1 MPYSINGKN
10 TMLDNLGVTHVSA
23 HTAAPGES
31 GTNEVTGGT
40 YARKSITFSAAAA
53 GNLDSSNA
61 PVLDIPAGTTVTHI
75 GYWSALT
82 GGTFLGFT
90 DVADEAYTN
99 AGTLTITDAD
109 LDLNL

>member
-1 MPYSINGKN
+1 MPYTVVGKN

-31 GTNEVTGGT
+31 GINEVTGGT
-40 YARKSITFSAAAA
+40 YARKSITFTAATA

-61 PVLDIPAGTTVTHI
+61 PVIDVPAATTVAFI

-82 GGTFLGFT
+82 GGTFLGYS
-90 DVADEAYTN
+90 DIADEAYTN
-99 AGTLTITDAD
+99 AGTLTITTAD

>member
-1 MPYSINGKN
+1 MPYTVVGKN
-10 TMLDNLGVTHVSA
+10 TMLDALGVAFVSA

-31 GTNEVTGGT
+31 GTSEVTGGT

-53 GNLDSSNA
+53 GNLDSSNV

-75 GYWSALT
+75 GYWSAVT
-82 GGTFLGFT
+82 GGTFLASSDVT
-90 DVADEAYTN
+90 DETYSN
-99 AGTLTITDAD
+99 AGTLTVTDAD